1 MKVKVVPV
9 LSDNYAY
16 LLIAKDGTTA
26 AVDPVEPSK
35 VISAAEGEGVKVDCV
50 LTTHHHWCEQTLC
63 SSLCSIAAISRCYR
77 DAPSVLYRNIQDDA
91 FLARSYMQGSCWGQ

>member
-1 MKVKVVPV
+1 MWDRILSEMKVKIVPV

-35 VISAAEGEGVKVDCV
+35 VISAAQSEGVKVDCV
-50 LTTHHHWCEQTLC
+50 LTTHHHWYEETLC
-63 SSLCSIAAISRCYR
+63 STLC
-77 DAPSVLYRNIQDDA
+77 PSAGDLQSVHHLVPQVPP
-91 FLARSYMQGSCWGQ
+91 FMQR

>member
-1 MKVKVVPV
+1 MRVKIVPV

-35 VISAAEGEGVKVDCV
+35 IISAAESEGLKVDCV
-50 LTTHHHWCEQTLC
+50 LTTHHHWYLYVPC
-63 SSLCSIAAISRCYR
+63 STSCPTAGDLQCYTGASLSSKVQSRNC
-77 DAPSVLYRNIQDDA
+77 AE
-91 FLARSYMQGSCWGQ
+91 

>member
-1 MKVKVVPV
+1 MWNRILSEMKVKIVPV

-35 VISAAEGEGVKVDCV
+35 VISAAESEGVKVDCV
-50 LTTHHHWCEQTLC
+50 LTTHHHWCELNVMFNCCQSPMLQET
-63 SSLCSIAAISRCYR
+63 SIC
-77 DAPSVLYRNIQDDA
+77 LNI
-91 FLARSYMQGSCWGQ
+91 LG